1 MSRVND
7 TGHVKGRLRPLEK
20 IRARRFR
27 VLSTME
33 DLFTCGKLC
42 PFLTLVRGP
51 FWPRFFTKL
60 NCVVP
65 VGLGFLSFTLFL
77 LIGRLLNRVLPI
89 LHLFACS
96 LWSLWGFK

>member
-33 DLFTCGKLC
+33 DLFTCGKSC
-42 PFLTLVRGP
+42 RFLTLVRGP

-60 NCVVP
+60 NCGVP

-77 LIGRLLNRVLPI
+77 VVGRL
-89 LHLFACS
+89 
-96 LWSLWGFK
+96 FKCPSWLCPRQGVAYFTSVCM